1 MKKKNYPL
9 YETTKF
15 RDFRVMT
22 EQAAELH
29 GDETAFSYKK
39 RPNDTETVKVSY
51 NQVKKDVSA
60 LGTELVALG
69 LRDKKCAIIGAS
81 SIGWVYSYFA
91 LTSVG
96 AVTVPIDKE
105 LPASEMV
112 TTVERA
118 HCAAVFYGAEL
129 GGKLDHIKQNTNASI
144 YVCINGTPTAKDG
157 AAPGRTIEELIASGG
172 KRMAEGD
179 NSYYDYE
186 IDPDRLASIVFTS
199 GTTGKG
205 KGVMLS
211 QTNMVSDMTQGMYNF
226 AITKKTMN
234 LLPPHHTF
242 GSVVNFVG
250 HFAQGSEV
258 YISSGI
264 RYMLKE
270 MQEQKPG
277 HLILVPLF
285 IETIYRRI
293 WATAEKSGSAEKL
306 KKGIKISNA
315 LRKVGID
322 VRRKMFADVLNTFG
336 GELQLLISGGAA
348 LNQDI
353 IDFFDAIGI
362 TLLNGYGITECSPLI
377 SCNRNKLQ
385 YKGSVGLPI
394 IGEQVKIKDPDEN
407 GEGEICVKGTNVM
420 LGYFE
425 DPAATAAAFDE
436 DGFFRTGDYGK
447 IEVIDGDQWIYIT
460 GRLKNLIIFSNG
472 KNVYPEEIETELSRI
487 RGVLE
492 VVVYAGESRN
502 DPQKEVIVAEI
513 YPDYEQLEADGV
525 EDIQAYFNEHVRDT
539 NTRMAPYKK
548 VGLVKVRKTEFLKN
562 TSKKITRFNI
572 DKSID

>member
-22 EQAAELH
+22 EQAATLH
-29 GDETAFSYKK
+29 GSDTAFSYKK
-39 RPNDTETVKVSY
+39 NPNDAEVVKISFDQAR
-51 NQVKKDVSA
+51 NDIRDF
-60 LGTELVALG
+60 GTECIAMG
-69 LRDKKCAIIGAS
+69 LRDKKCAIIGTGS
-81 SIGWVYSYFA
+81 VGWIYSYFA
-91 LTSVG
+91 LMSVG

-105 LPASEMV
+105 LPAADMASII
-112 TTVERA
+112 ERA
-118 HCAAVFYGAEL
+118 GCSAIFYGAEI
-129 GGKLDHIKQNTNASI
+129 GGKLDYLKANTKAEI
-144 YVCINGTPTAKDG
+144 YFCINGEQPTKDG
-157 AAPGRTIEELIASGG
+157 AAADLIARGDE
-172 KRMAEGD
+172 KFAAGD

-211 QTNMVSDMTQGMYNF
+211 QSNICLDMTLGMYNF

-242 GSVVNFVG
+242 GSTVNYVG
-250 HFAQGSEV
+250 HFSQGCEI
-258 YISSGI
+258 YISSGL

-270 MQEQKPG
+270 MQEQKPT
-277 HLILVPLF
+277 HLVLVPLF
-285 IETIYRRI
+285 VETIYRRI

-315 LRKVGID
+315 LRKIGID
-322 VRRKMFADVLNTFG
+322 KRRKLFADVLNTFG
-336 GELQLLISGGAA
+336 GKLEMIICGGAA

-362 TLLNGYGITECSPLI
+362 TILNGYGITECAPLI

-385 YKGSVGLPI
+385 YSGSVGIPI
-394 IGEQVKIKDPDEN
+394 ISEEVKIKNPDEN
-407 GEGEICVKGTNVM
+407 GEGEICVKGPNVM
-420 LGYFE
+420 LGYFD
-425 DPAATAAAFDE
+425 DPEATAAVFDE
-436 DGFFRTGDYGK
+436 DGFFRTGDYGR
-447 IEVIDGDQWIYIT
+447 IEEVDGDKWIYIT

-492 VVVYAGESRN
+492 VVVYAGESKK
-502 DPQKEVIVAEI
+502 DPGKEVIVAEI
-513 YPDYEQLEADGV
+513 YPDFEQLEADGV
-525 EDIQAYFNEHVRDT
+525 ADIQAYFNEHVKEA
-539 NTRMAPYKK
+539 NARMAPYKK
-548 VGLVKVRKTEFLKN
+548 VGLVKVRKTEFVKN